1 MSKGTVVAAMSGG
14 VDSAVA
20 AALLK
25 QEGYDVIGIT
35 LQIWQEHAEQGKY
48 GGCCSLGA
56 VEDARR
62 AAAKIGIPHYVLNFR
77 DFFAEKVIDNFVS
90 EYSKGRTPNP
100 CVECN
105 RSVKFE
111 ELLRQAENLGA
122 DFLATGHYARIRRNE
137 TSGRFELLRAVDQ
150 SKDQAYALFTLTQK
164 SLSKTLMPLG
174 FLSGKTET
182 RRLAAE
188 FGLALANKP
197 DSQEICFVPKEG
209 YVSFLTEKSPA
220 IARVGKIVDTSGKV
234 VGEHLGIAFYTIGQR
249 KRLPAS
255 SDGALF
261 VVSIDAVTNTIVVG
275 TDADLFMPGLVAD
288 NCNWSAIENL
298 SDVASENSPL
308 AVMAKIRYNGTAA
321 RAGIYAGEQPDTAI
335 AHFEIPQRAV
345 TPGQAAVFYG
355 GTGEDEGQVVL
366 GGGTI
371 DRALLATTSNISFNK
386 REASAA
392 SNSSDESNA
401 EAVLA

>member
-14 VDSAVA
+14 VDSAVT

-77 DFFAEKVIDNFVS
+77 DYFAEKVIDRFVE
-90 EYSKGRTPNP
+90 EYSRGRTPNP

-105 RSVKFE
+105 RSVKFD

-122 DFLATGHYARIRRNE
+122 DYLATGHYARIRYNE
-137 TSGRFELLRAVDQ
+137 ASGRHELLRSRDRQKDQ
-150 SKDQAYALFTLTQK
+150 SYALYTLTQMQ
-164 SLSKTLMPLG
+164 LSKTLMPLG
-174 FLSGKTET
+174 HLSGKQET

-188 FGLALANKP
+188 WGLALAGKP

-209 YVSFLTEKSPA
+209 YVAFLQEKAPA
-220 IARVGKIVDTSGKV
+220 TARPGKIVDTQGKI
-234 VGEHLGIAFYTIGQR
+234 VGEHPGIAFYTVGQR

-255 SDGALF
+255 SEGALF
-261 VVSIDAVTNTIVVG
+261 VVSLDAETNTLVVG
-275 TDADLFMPGLVAD
+275 RDEALYAQGLIAD
-288 NCNWSAIENL
+288 NCLWSAIP
-298 SDVASENSPL
+298 DITTADTPL
-308 AVMAKIRYNGTAA
+308 AVFAKIRYNGVAA
-321 RAGIYAGEQPDTAI
+321 EATLTPGSASGTVEARFTN
-335 AHFEIPQRAV
+335 PQRAV
-345 TPGQAAVFYG
+345 TPGQSAVFYTKDG
-355 GTGEDEGQVVL
+355 DETGEVVV
-366 GGGTI
+366 GGGVI
-371 DRALLATTSNISFNK
+371 MRALT
-386 REASAA
+386 
-392 SNSSDESNA
+392 
-401 EAVLA
+401 

>member
-14 VDSAVA
+14 VDSAVT

-35 LQIWQEHAEQGKY
+35 LQIWQEHADQGKY

-77 DFFAEKVIDNFVS
+77 DYFADKVIDKFVS

-122 DFLATGHYARIRRNE
+122 DYLATGHYARIRYNE
-137 TSGRFELLRAVDQ
+137 TSGRYELMRAVDNA
-150 SKDQAYALFTLTQK
+150 KDQSYALFTLTQK

-174 FLSGKTET
+174 HLSGKQET
-182 RRLAAE
+182 RRIAHE
-188 FGLALANKP
+188 VGLALADKP

-209 YVSFLTEKSPA
+209 YVSFLSEKSPGVM
-220 IARVGKIVDTSGKV
+220 RPGKIVDTSGKAI
-234 VGEHLGIAFYTIGQR
+234 GDHLGIAFYTIGQR

-255 SDGALF
+255 SVGPIF
-261 VVSIDAVTNTIVVG
+261 VVALDAETNTVIVG
-275 TDADLFMPGLVAD
+275 RDDELFMPGFVAD
-288 NCNWSAIENL
+288 DCNWSAIDSLEAEVERL
-298 SDVASENSPL
+298 GQGLECT
-308 AVMAKIRYNGTAA
+308 AKIRYNGEAA
-321 RAGIYAGEQPDTAI
+321 PVIVTPGNAGLVEGRFTT
-335 AHFEIPQRAV
+335 PQRAV

-355 GTGEDEGQVVL
+355 GENYQVVL

-371 DRALLATTSNISFNK
+371 ERAILPQALAI
-386 REASAA
+386 R
-392 SNSSDESNA
+392 NS
-401 EAVLA
+401 